1 MCLSVA
7 TNNAVSTT
15 GGEKANGD
23 TENKAPKKGKR
34 TRSAAGGSPKKKK
47 RSPEEKAA
55 AKEKRQ
61 RKHASER
68 RNIRLEMLSR
78 LIISLS

>member
-7 TNNAVSTT
+7 TDNAVSTT
-15 GGEKANGD
+15 GGEKSNGD